1 MTVAEINGG
10 LLIKKLNGER
20 FQGRFGSGSYVPVGY
35 CLVHEALGYLGF
47 KDSPFTPYIP
57 CAGVKFLEMVLTY
70 GGIVSCDN
78 ILWIKPVGVPCVRTS
93 PTKQFQANKLDSG

>member
-20 FQGRFGSGSYVPVGY
+20 FQGRFGSGYYVPVGY

-47 KDSPFTPYIP
+47 KDSSFAPYIS
-57 CAGVKFLEMVLTY
+57 CDGVDLVSVLTY
-70 GGIVSCDN
+70 GGIASCDN
-78 ILWIKPVGVPCVRTS
+78 ILWIKPVGTP
-93 PTKQFQANKLDSG
+93 